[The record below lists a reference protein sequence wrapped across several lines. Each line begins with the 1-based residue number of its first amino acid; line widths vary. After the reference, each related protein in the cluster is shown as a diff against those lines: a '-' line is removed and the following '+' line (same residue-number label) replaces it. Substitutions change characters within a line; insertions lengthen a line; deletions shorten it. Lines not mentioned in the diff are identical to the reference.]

1 LCQLLLGKPGLR
13 PNRGLA
19 DLQGELQRRSRV
31 CPNLPILESLVS
43 EDLLAREAPKSQS
56 DDDYRGM
63 KSASRGAA
71 VFSGDGCGIDS
82 MTLDS
87 SLSDVHHSLLGGA
100 RYRICGGFG
109 APVFKSGSVSASRG
123 ANAHPPKVELLGDAL
138 LL

>member
-1 LCQLLLGKPGLR
+1 LR

-43 EDLLAREAPKSQS
+43 EDLLAREAPK
-56 DDDYRGM
+56 R
-63 KSASRGAA
+63 AA